1 MASLETLNRTP
12 AIPAIATSKHRQPA
26 SAPGALVDYVLPRA
40 VRKDPTVRVLEMD
53 RVLLVESHA
62 TVPAPPCTALV
73 TENMLV
79 VVLEGQKRIE
89 AEGAVSI
96 LDPEHAVFLRRGHY
110 GMAAT
115 LSEHTG
121 RYRCATFFFD
131 DAFLGEFA
139 HQESLL
145 GGDRSSGA
153 APAWTLPVP
162 VSPALRASIEA
173 LRPYFEHAGPNRP
186 RILRLKL
193 QEILLNLLDADPAG
207 RLAGFLLDI
216 VADKRNILGPL
227 VEAHLGRPVT
237 IEELARQAGMSLS
250 AFKREFRGAFGASP
264 REWLTDRRLDRARHL
279 LARADRNVTEVG
291 LEVGFESVSHFIH
304 RFRRRFAV
312 TPKQFQMSQTRQ
324 NQSRPR

>member
-1 MASLETLNRTP
+1 
-12 AIPAIATSKHRQPA
+12 
-26 SAPGALVDYVLPRA
+26 
-40 VRKDPTVRVLEMD
+40 MD
-53 RVLLVESHA
+53 RVLFVESHA
-62 TVPAPPCTALV
+62 TLPTPPCTALV

-89 AEGAVSI
+89 AEGAVSL
-96 LDPEHAVFLRRGHY
+96 LDPEHAVFLRRGYY

-115 LSEHTG
+115 LSQDTG

-145 GGDRSSGA
+145 GGDQLSA
-153 APAWTLPVP
+153 APAWALPVP
-162 VSPALRASIEA
+162 VSPVLRASIEA
-173 LRPYFEHAGPNRP
+173 LRPYFDHAGPNRP

-193 QEILLNLLDADPAG
+193 QEILLNLLDADAG
-207 RLAGFLLDI
+207 AGLAGVLLDI
-216 VADKRNILGPL
+216 VADKRNLLGPL
-227 VEAHLGRPVT
+227 VEANLGRPVT
-237 IEELARQAGMSLS
+237 IEALARQAGMSLS